1 MTGTRD
7 SGPGRLDYGAV
18 VEDYLARAGRIT
30 DEFAAALQK
39 QVDVVGDLVKQVQE
53 GNFGELRDLGD
64 PGALREPGDRSDG
77 ASAADTG
84 QSAQAALRPRQTREP
99 RIFD

>member
-1 MTGTRD
+1 MTGTHD

-53 GNFGELRDLGD
+53 GNFGELRDL
-64 PGALREPGDRSDG
+64 REPGDRPDG

-84 QSAQAALRPRQTREP
+84 QPAPAALRPRQTREP
-99 RIFD
+99 GIFD

>member
-1 MTGTRD
+1 MTGTHD
-7 SGPGRLDYGAV
+7 SGPGRLDYGTV

-64 PGALREPGDRSDG
+64 LREPGDRSDG

-84 QSAQAALRPRQTREP
+84 QPAPAALRPRQTREP
-99 RIFD
+99 GIFD

>member
-64 PGALREPGDRSDG
+64 LRESGDRSDG

-84 QSAQAALRPRQTREP
+84 QSAQAALRPRQPREP
-99 RIFD
+99 GIFD